1 MLSTQCESGSGSNIT
16 LKRLCPT
23 RWSSRY
29 DCLVALRYRFVDVL
43 KVLTKIILISK
54 KTDEVANALAIKKKV
69 EWFDFVFILAMMTK
83 ILATHGTSQLLQSPQ
98 CDLSKANELIKSSL
112 ETFQSMRNEYD
123 SIRDTAVCL
132 AKSWGIKDNFEDR
145 RLKKTKRLI
154 KCITN
159 DESPASTEKLFRV
172 NVFLATVDKTCGQIT
187 P

>member
-1 MLSTQCESGSGSNIT
+1 MGFDDDSTRSCVATREGIYSGVQARIVAKQPKAVYVHCAAHNLNLVLNDAISDVVDVRNFFGTVEQTYVFFGHSIHRWNMLSTQCESGSGSNIT

-83 ILATHGTSQLLQSPQ
+83 
-98 CDLSKANELIKSSL
+98 NMESS
-112 ETFQSMRNEYD
+112 TR
-123 SIRDTAVCL
+123 
-132 AKSWGIKDNFEDR
+132 
-145 RLKKTKRLI
+145 
-154 KCITN
+154 
-159 DESPASTEKLFRV
+159 
-172 NVFLATVDKTCGQIT
+172 
-187 P
+187 